1 MPYLND
7 FDFLQNGDLVLSE
20 PSVAHNDEYF
30 HRIVLEN
37 KPNGR
42 LLLFDMRRKEFF
54 VLVDELYTPNGVQIY
69 EKFLWNQKPNFST
82 FTSVIFLNTTNGEI
96 IQAWNDPTGNSIG
109 GITQVLPIN
118 DKVFLFGTDM
128 APALFLLK
136 L

>member
-1 MPYLND
+1 MPDNIRFDSSKETLIIPLADERMDFRILNYP
-7 FDFLQNGDLVLSE
+7 FIK
-20 PSVAHNDEYF
+20 HYM
-30 HRIVLEN
+30 
-37 KPNGR
+37 
-42 LLLFDMRRKEFF
+42 LL
-54 VLVDELYTPNGVQIY
+54 IY